1 MDRPCYVY
9 LKLKIPGPKGV
20 ITVNGDL
27 DKAAECE
34 KGQSVFAELAVNT
47 EELAQMRQKADPTQV
62 SLTKRP
68 ADEAGLTFESAQE
81 IKRIA
86 LEEGK
91 DDKTAGIGAH
101 LSPK

>member
-1 MDRPCYVY
+1 MARPCYVY

-47 EELAQMRQKADPTQV
+47 EELA
-62 SLTKRP
+62 
-68 ADEAGLTFESAQE
+68 
-81 IKRIA
+81 
-86 LEEGK
+86 
-91 DDKTAGIGAH
+91 
-101 LSPK
+101 